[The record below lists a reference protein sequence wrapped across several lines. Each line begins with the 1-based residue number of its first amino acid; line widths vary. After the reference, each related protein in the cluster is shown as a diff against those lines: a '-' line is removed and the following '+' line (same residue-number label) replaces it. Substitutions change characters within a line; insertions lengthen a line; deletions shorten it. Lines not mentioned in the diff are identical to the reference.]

1 MYIIIKLK
9 KDQCNNAYI
18 DTSFLPTRTHK
29 EYLSANKE
37 AERLA
42 EKNPGSYF
50 GIFEL
55 DAVAHSPISP
65 VKFIESEEF

>member
-9 KDQCNNAYI
+9 RDQYNNPFI
-18 DTSFLPTRTHK
+18 DTNSEPTRTYK
-29 EYLSANKE
+29 EYSSANKE

-42 EKNPGSYF
+42 EKHPGSYF

-55 DAVAHSPISP
+55 DTVAVSPISP
-65 VKFIESEEF
+65 VKFIESGEF